1 MLIPTDPVNFETYSE
16 VHGGSKVKHDLLE
29 FYHDHVNKKKTNK
42 NTSAQLL
49 NFKTCSKK
57 GCMCALQKQFSKS

>member
-29 FYHDHVNKKKTNK
+29 FYHDHVNKKKDKQKHIRTA
-42 NTSAQLL
+42 TE
-49 NFKTCSKK
+49 
-57 GCMCALQKQFSKS
+57 LQDML